1 MKSHDLTAPWKYPT
15 FSVYSSSCIEECFSR
30 KAWGRV
36 TALARNE
43 RARLYVMTAEMENG
57 EGGRNIAEVIQ
68 IRFGSRKASKS

>member
-1 MKSHDLTAPWKYPT
+1 M
-15 FSVYSSSCIEECFSR
+15 
-30 KAWGRV
+30 

-57 EGGRNIAEVIQ
+57 SGVRNIAEVIQ